1 MSNVAPEWLFK
12 LLNTLNT
19 RFFYVDQRG
28 VTGELRAVIISFF
41 FVVAFAAAFAVF
53 LCGLACKIFHVFCRP
68 VVTTWFLPLF
78 LAS

>member
-1 MSNVAPEWLFK
+1 MRSFHELCMSNVAPEWLFN

-28 VTGELRAVIISFF
+28 ATVELHAVIITIF

-53 LCGLACKIFHVFCRP
+53 FA
-68 VVTTWFLPLF
+68 
-78 LAS
+78 ASPAKFFMSSVDQS